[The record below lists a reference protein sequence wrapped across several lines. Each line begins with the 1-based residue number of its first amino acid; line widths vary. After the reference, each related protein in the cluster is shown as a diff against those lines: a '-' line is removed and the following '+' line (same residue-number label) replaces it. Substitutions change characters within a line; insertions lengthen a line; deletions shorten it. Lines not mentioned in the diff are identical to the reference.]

1 MTELEQAKQALTEK
15 RAEYEALSKDV
26 NEKHAKLAANREL
39 LAALDKQLATAVQ
52 SRKTAADVMVKG
64 VESDDYIKQC
74 RAAVYELREEKEVTQ
89 ELVDAYER
97 SLRDAPKKLSELS
110 TTVYAYE
117 MACWQSL
124 CKELQSEIAHNAE
137 PIRKA
142 WAARIGAGGA
152 NSFETL
158 GKIICGAVRSEEAIQ
173 LGDAQ
178 LNNVRAD
185 LAKEHGL

>member
-39 LAALDKQLATAVQ
+39 LADLDKQLATAVQ
-52 SRKTAADVMVKG
+52 SRKGAADVMVKG
-64 VESDDYIKQC
+64 VASDDYIKQC
-74 RAAVYELREEKEVTQ
+74 RAKVCGLREEKEVTQ

-97 SLRDAPKKLSELS
+97 SLRDAPNKLSELS
-110 TTVYAYE
+110 GAVRAHE
-117 MACWQSL
+117 IRCWQAL

-137 PIRKA
+137 LIRKA
-142 WAARIGAGGA
+142 WAARLGSGGA
-152 NSFETL
+152 NNFETL
-158 GKIICGAVRSEEAIQ
+158 GKIVCGAVRGEETIQ
-173 LGDAQ
+173 IGDAQ
-178 LNNVRAD
+178 LNNVQAD